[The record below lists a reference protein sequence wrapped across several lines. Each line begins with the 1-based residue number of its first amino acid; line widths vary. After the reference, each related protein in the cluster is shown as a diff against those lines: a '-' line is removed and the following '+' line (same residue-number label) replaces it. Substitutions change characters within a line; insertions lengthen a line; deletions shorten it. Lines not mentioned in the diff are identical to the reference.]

1 MNVLLPSLRYLYS
14 RLPKTYYLEP
24 GQLQHVTCSLGYTDD
39 LADEGKIA
47 AAVGAA
53 HDEWPQRKSA

>member
-14 RLPKTYYLEP
+14 RLPKTYYPEP

-47 AAVGAA
+47 AVVAVARAG
-53 HDEWPQRKSA
+53 WPRWRTA